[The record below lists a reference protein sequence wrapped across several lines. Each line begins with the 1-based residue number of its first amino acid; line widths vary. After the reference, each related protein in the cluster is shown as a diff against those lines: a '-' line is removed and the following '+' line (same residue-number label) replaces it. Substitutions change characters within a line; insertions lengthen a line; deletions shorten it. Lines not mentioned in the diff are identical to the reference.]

1 MPLPRIMYIL
11 TNERYIGDCKYQK
24 KYREKTV
31 PFKQHRNCGQEDMF
45 YAKGTHEPLLEREVF
60 ENVQALLKKRLQ
72 RFGKPNDHIT
82 YPLTSRIRCSECGS
96 SYRRKIRG
104 GVIKWACALH
114 THDSHACPSSYYTEA
129 RIYDSLVSMIN
140 KLRFDEADILGQVIS
155 KLEEASLAYKRN
167 NRAASQLSQS
177 IAEINAKILMLD
189 QLRSKGY
196 LDPDIHQAQVI
207 DLRNQL
213 AKAKAARISSFETK
227 IIETLKSVKRLKSK
241 IDEIEAP
248 LETFDETNLL
258 DIIEEIQIN
267 KLGEMTVT
275 VLGGLQFKE
284 QL

>member
-1 MPLPRIMYIL
+1 
-11 TNERYIGDCKYQK
+11 
-24 KYREKTV
+24 
-31 PFKQHRNCGQEDMF
+31 
-45 YAKGTHEPLLEREVF
+45 
-60 ENVQALLKKRLQ
+60 
-72 RFGKPNDHIT
+72 
-82 YPLTSRIRCSECGS
+82 
-96 SYRRKIRG
+96 
-104 GVIKWACALH
+104 
-114 THDSHACPSSYYTEA
+114 
-129 RIYDSLVSMIN
+129 MIN

-227 IIETLKSVKRLKSK
+227 IIETLESVKRLKSK

-248 LETFDETNLL
+248 LETFDETNML